1 MWLTLKYQINRNL
14 EVTPDDYESLNKI
27 YGDIQCERLIES
39 KISDLIK
46 KRVEKQIR
54 EVISEMGFTHC
65 MHPYDVSR
73 RANQAMIKTVQMEIS
88 SSSSTV
94 PTYRST
100 IFGLER
106 FKVLR
111 SDMDRLNPC
120 MICVGEI
127 FLGEEAITLPCC
139 HVFHKSCIWSQVS
152 PTPLCVFKLPS
163 QK

>member
-1 MWLTLKYQINRNL
+1 
-14 EVTPDDYESLNKI
+14 
-27 YGDIQCERLIES
+27 
-39 KISDLIK
+39 
-46 KRVEKQIR
+46 
-54 EVISEMGFTHC
+54 MGFTHC

-152 PTPLCVFKLPS
+152 PTLFFLSSVFINITKKDTLLKYIS
-163 QK
+163 RRKH

>member
-14 EVTPDDYESLNKI
+14 EVSPDDYESLNKI
-27 YGDIQCERLIES
+27 YGDIHCERLIES

-54 EVISEMGFTHC
+54 EVISEMGFTHY
-65 MHPYDVSR
+65 MHSYDVSR
-73 RANQAMIKTVQMEIS
+73 RANQAMIKAVQMEIS

-100 IFGLER
+100 VFGLER
-106 FKVLR
+106 FKVLG
-111 SDMDRLNPC
+111 SDMDRLNPY
-120 MICVGEI
+120 MICVGEM
-127 FLGEEAITLPCC
+127 FLGEEATTLPCS

-152 PTPLCVFKLPS
+152 PLCF
-163 QK
+163 